1 MHFPV
6 AGIDVSPLVPVA
18 VAFGLTTL
26 MSMGGLSG
34 AFALLPFQ
42 VSVLGFAGPAVTP
55 TNHLFNVVAIP
66 SAVAR
71 YMRERRMVWP
81 LAVMILAGTLP
92 GALGGVWLRL
102 RLLSDVRHFKL
113 FVGLVLLF
121 IASRLVVKVRRS
133 ARRPAPAP
141 NSVEQAAPAEAFRCR
156 TVRFD
161 WRRIEYEFRGERHG
175 VSTPALSA
183 LSLVVGLVGGAY
195 GVGGGAMIAPLLV
208 SIFELP
214 VHTIAGATLFA
225 TWLTSL
231 ATVGA
236 FAAVGPLTGQP
247 SVGPD
252 FALGM
257 LFGLGGLVGMYTGA
271 RLQKRVP
278 ARAIEAL
285 LALVVG
291 ALALAYVVGFLRAWA
306 AA

>member
-18 VAFGLTTL
+18 VAFCLTTL

-34 AFALLPFQ
+34 AFVLLPFQ
-42 VSVLGFAGPAVTP
+42 VSVLGFVGPAVTP

-66 SAVAR
+66 SAVVR
-71 YMRERRMVWP
+71 YVRERRMVWP
-81 LAVMILAGTLP
+81 LAWVMLVGTLP

-102 RLLSDVRHFKL
+102 RLLPDPRHFKL

-121 IASRLVVKVRRS
+121 IASRLAAKVWRS

-141 NSVEQAAPAEAFRCR
+141 APRDAEPAAPTEAFCCR

-161 WRRIEYEFRGERHG
+161 WRRIEYDFRGERHG
-175 VSTPALSA
+175 ISTPLLAT
-183 LSLVVGLVGGAY
+183 LSLAVGVVGGAY
-195 GVGGGAMIAPLLV
+195 GVGGGAMIAPVLV
-208 SIFELP
+208 SMVELP

-231 ATVGA
+231 VTVGA

-252 FALGM
+252 LALGA
-257 LFGLGGLVGMYTGA
+257 LFGLGGLGGMYTGA

-278 ARAIEAL
+278 ARAIEAA

-291 ALALAYVVGFLRAWA
+291 ALALSYVVGFLRA
-306 AA
+306 